1 VLPLRWGLL
10 AFGESGR
17 VWYEGESSKKWHT
30 GYGGG
35 VMVQLIGTPMAVGA
49 SIANG
54 TEGIR
59 FYFSGG
65 YTF

>member
-1 VLPLRWGLL
+1 MSGISEAGAVVSTWDAVRNYTWMPINIHRLIANV
-10 AFGESGR
+10 AFGG
-17 VWYEGESSKKWHT
+17 
-30 GYGGG
+30 
-35 VMVQLIGTPMAVGA
+35 

-65 YTF
+65 YSF